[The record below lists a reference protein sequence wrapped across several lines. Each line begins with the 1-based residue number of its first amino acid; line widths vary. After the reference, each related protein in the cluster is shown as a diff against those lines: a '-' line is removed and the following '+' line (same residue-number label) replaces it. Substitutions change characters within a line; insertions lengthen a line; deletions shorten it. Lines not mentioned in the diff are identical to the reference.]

1 MDHLHYSLK
10 RIGEVASGGVVN
22 LFCHYNSTTS
32 YRQLNHR
39 ILTSEL
45 TVNIKVCKED
55 MQCYPLIYDVNMT
68 VNFIFVTLFGKS
80 GLNENY
86 VEPFFIATDLETLEC
101 IGEHS

>member
-32 YRQLNHR
+32 YRQLNHC

-68 VNFIFVTLFGKS
+68 VNFIFTFYAAGNKRNTQVFCREILT
-80 GLNENY
+80 
-86 VEPFFIATDLETLEC
+86 
-101 IGEHS
+101 